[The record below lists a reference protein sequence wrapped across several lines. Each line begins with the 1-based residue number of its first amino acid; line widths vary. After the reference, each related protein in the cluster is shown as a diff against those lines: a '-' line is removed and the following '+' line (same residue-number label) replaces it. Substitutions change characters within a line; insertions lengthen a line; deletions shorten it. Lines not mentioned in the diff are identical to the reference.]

1 MRLLLIRHG
10 QTPDNVR
17 GAIGTVVPGP
27 GLTELGQRQ
36 ADSVVAALGHE
47 PIEAIYVS
55 TMLRTRLTAEPLAA
69 ALGLEINVVDGLQ
82 EIVAGDLEGHTDT
95 DAIHL
100 YMGTIFSWWQ
110 DFGGRIPGGE
120 DGHEFYQRFTAAIER
135 IAADHASANGK
146 GVGEG
151 TIAVFS
157 HGAAI
162 RTWASWS
169 SRNIDAEASRAHVL
183 PNTAVVILEGSPAEG
198 WIVVEWAGQPIGGAT
213 LDDPSAPDPTG
224 ETD

>member
-10 QTPDNVR
+10 QTPDNVH
-17 GAIGTVVPGP
+17 GAIGTLVPGP

-36 ADSVVAALGHE
+36 AGSVVAALANE

-69 ALGLEINVVDGLQ
+69 ALGLDIRVADGLQ
-82 EIVAGDLEGHTDT
+82 EIVAGDLEGRADT
-95 DAIHL
+95 EAIHL

-110 DFGGRIPGGE
+110 DFAGRIPGGE

-135 IAADHASANGK
+135 IAAEHATGSDK
-146 GVGEG
+146 

-169 SRNIDAEASRAHVL
+169 SRNIDAESSRAHVL
-183 PNTAVVILEGSPAEG
+183 PNTGVVTLEGSPAEG
-198 WIVVEWAGQPIGGAT
+198 WVVVDWAGQPLGGAT

-224 ETD
+224 EAE

>member
-10 QTPDNVR
+10 QTPDNVH
-17 GAIGTVVPGP
+17 GAIGTIVPGP
-27 GLTELGQRQ
+27 GLTELGKRQ

-55 TMLRTRLTAEPLAA
+55 TMLRTRLTAEPLAVS
-69 ALGLEINVVDGLQ
+69 LGLDINVVDGLQ
-82 EIVAGDLEGHTDT
+82 EIVAGDLEGRADT
-95 DAIHL
+95 EAIHL

-110 DFGGRIPGGE
+110 DFNARIPGGE
-120 DGHEFYQRFTAAIER
+120 DGNEFYQRFTGAIEH
-135 IAADHASANGK
+135 IAAEHATGSDK
-146 GVGEG
+146 

-169 SRNIDAEASRAHVL
+169 SRNIDAESSRAHVL
-183 PNTAVVILEGSPAEG
+183 PNTAVVTLEGSPAEG
-198 WIVVEWAGQPIGGAT
+198 WVVVDWAGQPLGGAS

-224 ETD
+224 EGE

>member
-17 GAIGTVVPGP
+17 GAIGTVLPGP
-27 GLTELGQRQ
+27 GLTELGQAQ
-36 ADSVVAALGHE
+36 ADAVVAALAEE

-55 TMLRTRLTAEPLAA
+55 TMLRTRLTAEPLSA
-69 ALGLEINVVDGLQ
+69 ALGLDINVVDGLQ

-110 DFGGRIPGGE
+110 DFDGRIPGGE
-120 DGHEFYQRFTAAIER
+120 DGNEFYGRFTGAIER
-135 IAADHASANGK
+135 IAAEHAPGSDK
-146 GVGEG
+146 
-151 TIAVFS
+151 TIAIFS

-162 RTWASWS
+162 RAWASWS
-169 SRNIDAEASRAHVL
+169 SRNIDAEASRGHVL
-183 PNTAVVILEGSPAEG
+183 PNTGVVILEGSPAEG
-198 WIVVEWAGQPIGGAT
+198 WIVVDWAGQPVGGAI

-224 ETD
+224 ESK